1 MIRFSLKKYG
11 FFAVSTVYFSLVVFS
26 LFNYRDHCIFTHPEN
41 LLDFKHLSASDVLDV
56 CRPKISDLDVINI
69 DIVNAFGM
77 EDMAQKYSFVKRGG
91 HSSPKDCKSYQKVA
105 IIVPYR
111 DRMHHLKIL
120 LNRLHPMLYTQQIE
134 YRIFLVEQSG
144 NDRFNRGKLMN
155 VGFTEALKYDNF
167 DCFVFHDA
175 DLLPEN
181 DKNLYLCDNNVRQL
195 SSAIDEM
202 RYHVM
207 YYNYAGGVV
216 ATKKETFMKI
226 NGYANSY
233 WGWGNEDDDFSARL
247 QSAGIFLTR
256 PPEYI
261 GRFKMVRHKKE
272 TRAEHGYGS
281 FLGWRGRWRRD
292 GLNTPQTM
300 NYSVISK
307 HDELLYTNITVDL
320 GPSLGHMVNPAD
332 DTTQES
338 TFWFLKFYF
347 P

>member
-1 MIRFSLKKYG
+1 MFLASLKKYA
-11 FFAVSTVYFSLVVFS
+11 FFSVSTIYFAMLFFSLV
-26 LFNYRDHCIFTHPEN
+26 NYKDHCIFTHPKT
-41 LLDFKHLSASDVLDV
+41 LLDFSHKSASEVLDI
-56 CRPKISDLDVINI
+56 CQPKLENLDVTNI
-69 DIVNAFGM
+69 DIVNAFPIP
-77 EDMAQKYSFVKRGG
+77 ELAEKYPFVKKGG
-91 HSSPKDCKSYQKVA
+91 HFSPKDCKSYQKVA

-111 DRMHHLKIL
+111 DRLHHLKIL
-120 LNRLHPMLYTQQIE
+120 LNRLHPMLFKQQIE
-134 YRIFLVEQSG
+134 YRIFIIEQSG

-155 VGFTEALKYDNF
+155 VGFTEALKYENF

-216 ATKKETFMKI
+216 ATKKETFVRI
-226 NGYANSY
+226 NGFANSY

-247 QSAGIFLTR
+247 QSSGILLTR

-272 TRAEHGYGS
+272 TRSEHGYEA
-281 FLGWRGRWRRD
+281 FLGWRGRWHKD
-292 GLNTPQTM
+292 GLNSPKTM
-300 NYSVISK
+300 NYSVVDK
-307 HDELLYTNITVDL
+307 RDEHLYTNITVDL
-320 GPSLGHMVNPAD
+320 GPSKGHMVNPAE
-332 DTTQES
+332 DTTKES
-338 TFWFLKFYF
+338 TLWFLRFYF